1 MAVLSYKCPNC
12 GASLQYKPS
21 INKFGCDYCLSEYL
35 ETELSENKD
44 DSTDKTLSKTKNIE
58 TDHLASYNCNSCGA
72 TVTTDDTTVATMCYY
87 CHNPVI
93 ITNRLIDSFSPD
105 KIIPFTIDKDKA
117 QKTFLKWA
125 KQSRYVPTTFYSS
138 SQLDKITGIYLP
150 YWWTDSLISI
160 DYEAKI
166 DRIKKWNKA
175 DIQYTETQTYKVL
188 RQGEIKIDNVQQL
201 AFSKFDEKM
210 LKGIAPYDESLA
222 IPFSMAYLS
231 GFFAEQYDI
240 KKEAITFKVEDQINA
255 IVKQLIIESIEN
267 YNDIEVF
274 KDLTKITS
282 KQINYTLLPT
292 WILTYN
298 FLDKTYVFALN
309 GQTGK
314 AYGELPIDNKKVL
327 ASAGLV
333 FIVVTLTLMLGGIF
347 IW

>member
-125 KQSRYVPTTFYSS
+125 KQGRYIPTAFYSS

-150 YWWTDSLISI
+150 YWWTGSLI
-160 DYEAKI
+160 
-166 DRIKKWNKA
+166 
-175 DIQYTETQTYKVL
+175 
-188 RQGEIKIDNVQQL
+188 
-201 AFSKFDEKM
+201 
-210 LKGIAPYDESLA
+210 
-222 IPFSMAYLS
+222 
-231 GFFAEQYDI
+231 
-240 KKEAITFKVEDQINA
+240 
-255 IVKQLIIESIEN
+255 
-267 YNDIEVF
+267 
-274 KDLTKITS
+274 
-282 KQINYTLLPT
+282 
-292 WILTYN
+292 
-298 FLDKTYVFALN
+298 
-309 GQTGK
+309 
-314 AYGELPIDNKKVL
+314 
-327 ASAGLV
+327 
-333 FIVVTLTLMLGGIF
+333 
-347 IW
+347 